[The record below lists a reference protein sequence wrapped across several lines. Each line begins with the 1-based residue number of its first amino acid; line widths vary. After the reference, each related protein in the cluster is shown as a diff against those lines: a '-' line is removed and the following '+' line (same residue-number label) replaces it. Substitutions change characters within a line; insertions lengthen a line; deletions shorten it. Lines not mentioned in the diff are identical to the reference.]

1 MELFDKMN
9 EFAKSAAT
17 KTGEVL
23 EDTRLKTQILND
35 EKSIRELQTK
45 IGAFYYKKFAA
56 GEAVEEEVTEFCTA
70 ISVHL
75 ANIEEKKAAINA
87 GKRTAPDKEEKKAEI
102 ETSPESDDNEKDSEE
117 LQIGRA
123 HV

>member
-1 MELFDKMN
+1 MELFDKVN
-9 EFAKSAAT
+9 EIAKSAVS

-35 EKSIRELQTK
+35 EKSIRELQAK

-56 GEAVEEEVTEFCTA
+56 GEAVEDEVTEFCTA

-75 ANIEEKKAAINA
+75 ENIDEKKAALNS
-87 GKRTAPDKEEKKAEI
+87 GKRSVSEK
-102 ETSPESDDNEKDSEE
+102 ETSKKEDIFDVEDEKDE
-117 LQIGRA
+117 LPY
-123 HV
+123 

>member
-56 GEAVEEEVTEFCTA
+56 GEAVDDEISELFTA

-75 ANIEEKKAAINA
+75 ANIEEKKASIGNT
-87 GKRTAPDKEEKKAEI
+87 KPTIPTKEEPLE
-102 ETSPESDDNEKDSEE
+102 
-117 LQIGRA
+117 
-123 HV
+123 

>member
-1 MELFDKMN
+1 MELFDKVN
-9 EFAKSAAT
+9 EIAKSAVS

-35 EKSIRELQTK
+35 EKSIRELQAK

-56 GEAVEEEVTEFCTA
+56 GEAVAEEITEYCTA

-75 ANIEEKKAAINA
+75 ANIDEKKAAINA
-87 GKRTAPDKEEKKAEI
+87 GKRSVTEKEEVK
-102 ETSPESDDNEKDSEE
+102 SDDIIENMEDKTDEDDEE
-117 LQIGRA
+117 PF
-123 HV
+123 V